1 MAFLGK
7 NRIKFIQL
15 IVSTT
20 SFLAVTQIES
30 EEVTYTSYDSHQRWS
45 SAANN
50 CNSKGAFLAKIKN
63 LDEIVKARQTFKQH
77 HTTDYWVG
85 VKYDESL
92 NDFVWADGT
101 RVASNANFEAIV
113 NRAEQ
118 GKLGFSKRCLYA
130 TTEDVLVADDCG
142 AHRKYI
148 CQVGESDDVILTS
161 SPSPQP
167 SSHVHVQS
175 SSSVTTATATAAVTT
190 KTTTTNT
197 MKLAASSLPSLLS
210 SSASS
215 ILTLSPSIS
224 PTPLLQGSSHTVTS
238 SLRLP
243 SSTSIHS
250 SSYGFPTVS
259 STTVF
264 PSSRIEKLITE
275 HDSRLKQLNASEA
288 SSLADAVNL
297 TSKLLENV
305 IEIQNSGLKTN
316 ILVSCEKLEKF
327 VLQYANLHM
336 TSHNGS
342 ETELFMVQQEI
353 GMTVMKLPA
362 YHKRDVIFPSERSSF
377 DESFIQEEK
386 GAMRLPASLFAARE
400 RYVVCMLYKNAA
412 ELMPE
417 EENGVDNELET
428 TIRSRIISCSI
439 TPEIQ
444 GILNDDV
451 IIKVKNRKRQTT
463 AKKSSCAFW
472 DFSIRTKFDGAWSKK
487 GCTLV
492 QETEEHTTCQ
502 CNHLTNFAVL
512 MEVGETEIPDGH
524 KFALEMVTYIGFAL
538 SLVGEI
544 LTILVYLILM

>member
-1 MAFLGK
+1 
-7 NRIKFIQL
+7 
-15 IVSTT
+15 
-20 SFLAVTQIES
+20 
-30 EEVTYTSYDSHQRWS
+30 
-45 SAANN
+45 
-50 CNSKGAFLAKIKN
+50 
-63 LDEIVKARQTFKQH
+63 
-77 HTTDYWVG
+77 
-85 VKYDESL
+85 
-92 NDFVWADGT
+92 
-101 RVASNANFEAIV
+101 
-113 NRAEQ
+113 
-118 GKLGFSKRCLYA
+118 
-130 TTEDVLVADDCG
+130 
-142 AHRKYI
+142 
-148 CQVGESDDVILTS
+148 
-161 SPSPQP
+161 
-167 SSHVHVQS
+167 
-175 SSSVTTATATAAVTT
+175 
-190 KTTTTNT
+190 
-197 MKLAASSLPSLLS
+197 
-210 SSASS
+210 
-215 ILTLSPSIS
+215 
-224 PTPLLQGSSHTVTS
+224 
-238 SLRLP
+238 
-243 SSTSIHS
+243 
-250 SSYGFPTVS
+250 
-259 STTVF
+259 
-264 PSSRIEKLITE
+264 
-275 HDSRLKQLNASEA
+275 
-288 SSLADAVNL
+288 
-297 TSKLLENV
+297 
-305 IEIQNSGLKTN
+305 
-316 ILVSCEKLEKF
+316 
-327 VLQYANLHM
+327 
-336 TSHNGS
+336 
-342 ETELFMVQQEI
+342 
-353 GMTVMKLPA
+353 MKLPA

-544 LTILVYLILM
+544 LTILVYLILMNLRTTQSHIRLNLVTSLAIAQLIFMAGINATSVKALCIAVAITVNYLYLVAFGWMVMEGVMLYLKVVKVFNISTNNMYFYGFAWGVPTIVVATTICTNVLVNGDMSSSMREDVCWFSFSSGLVWAFVGSVLAASLVNLAILIRITVEIMRLKDMSGNSENHSFRQSLKACVVLFPLFGVTWLFGVLTVTDAGLIFQYLFTILNSLQGFLIFIFHVVRSKEIRAALEARRQRWETSRNVSVANEKSTLGKGTSSTMKPKKAFVVMNKISPETVMNSKNSLPSVT